1 MISGAQPVDGAHAEV
16 AAINMAAFAAEVAA
30 RAETEGQVR
39 GYTPHVGEPTRDES
53 VDADGRFG
61 WVLPVNGRPQRILMP
76 GVDLER
82 MRDLSAEAPM
92 VSVNGQWAWWND
104 AAGAAVPLPDQQ
116 PWLGTGP
123 ARGRTEP
130 A

>member
-16 AAINMAAFAAEVAA
+16 AANNMAAFTAEVSA

-39 GYTPHVGEPTRDES
+39 GYTPHVAEPDRDES

-61 WVLPVNGRPQRILMP
+61 WLLTVNGRPQRILMP
-76 GVDLER
+76 GVDLEILLG
-82 MRDLSAEAPM
+82 LSAETPM
-92 VSVNGQWAWWND
+92 VNVNGQWAWWND

-116 PWLGTGP
+116 AWLGARP
-123 ARGRTEP
+123 ARSRTEP